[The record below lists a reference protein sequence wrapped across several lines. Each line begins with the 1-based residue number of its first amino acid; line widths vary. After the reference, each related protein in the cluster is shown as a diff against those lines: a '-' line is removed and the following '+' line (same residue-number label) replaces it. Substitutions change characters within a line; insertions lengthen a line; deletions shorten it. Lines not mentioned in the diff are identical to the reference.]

1 MDKPQV
7 VENGWSLTSI
17 KQLVFETYQEWTD
30 DQAPRLGAALAYY
43 TVLSIAPL
51 LIIVIAIAG
60 FVFGREAAQ
69 GQIFYQIR
77 EMVGSEGART
87 IEEMIAGASNI
98 QSGLFASLIGLLTL
112 LFGATSV
119 VAELR
124 YSMNIIWDVPADP
137 DAGIKD
143 VLKERSYALAVVLGC
158 GFLLLVSLVVS
169 AALAAMGKFMNSWLP
184 LPEFLLFAF
193 NFLLA
198 LFVLTGIFA
207 ILFKVLP
214 DVQIQWRDVFL
225 GAAVTA
231 VLFSIGKLLLGLY
244 LGKASFGSTYGTAGS
259 VIIVLV
265 WVYYSSQIFFFGAEF
280 TQVYARRHGSDP
292 SLRLREF
299 KLAGSGSGRLTTP

>member
-1 MDKPQV
+1 MDKSPV

-60 FVFGREAAQ
+60 FAFGREAAQ

-77 EMVGSEGART
+77 EMVGADGART
-87 IEEMIAGASNI
+87 IEEMIEGASNMK
-98 QSGLFASLIGLLTL
+98 SGLFASLIGLLTL

-169 AALAAMGKFMNSWLP
+169 ASLAAMGKFMDSWLP
-184 LPEFLLFAF
+184 LPEFLLFAL
-193 NFLLA
+193 NLLVA
-198 LFVLTGIFA
+198 LLVLTGIFA
-207 ILFKVLP
+207 VLFKVLP
-214 DVQIQWRDVFL
+214 DVQIHWRDVFL

-231 VLFSIGKLLLGLY
+231 VLFSVGKLLLGLY

-259 VIIVLV
+259 VIIILV

-299 KLAGSGSGRLTTP
+299 KLAGSGSGRLKTQ

>member
-1 MDKPQV
+1 MNKTSDHT
-7 VENGWSLTSI
+7 NGWSLPSI
-17 KQLVFETYQEWTD
+17 KQLVMETYQEWND

-60 FVFGREAAQ
+60 FVFGRDAAQ

-77 EMVGSEGART
+77 EMVGSEGAST
-87 IEEMIAGASNI
+87 IEEMIKGASNKE
-98 QSGLFASLIGLLTL
+98 SGVLASLIGFVTL

-137 DAGIKD
+137 QAGLKD
-143 VLKERSYALAVVLGC
+143 VVKERSYALAVVLGC

-169 AALAAMGKFMNSWLP
+169 AGLAAAGKFIEGWLP
-184 LPEFLLFAF
+184 LPEFVLMAF
-193 NFLLA
+193 NFVLA
-198 LFVLTGIFA
+198 IGVLTGIFS

-214 DVQIQWRDVFL
+214 EVDIHWRDVLL

-231 VLFSIGKLLLGLY
+231 VLFSIGKLVLGLY

-259 VIIVLV
+259 VIIILV

-280 TQVYARRHGSDP
+280 TQMYARRHGSDP
-292 SLRLREF
+292 SRRFREF
-299 KLAGSGSGRLTTP
+299 KRAETDRLR

>member
-1 MDKPQV
+1 MNKSP

-17 KQLVFETYQEWTD
+17 KKLVFETYQEWTD

-98 QSGLFASLIGLLTL
+98 QSGLVASLIGLLTL

-158 GFLLLVSLVVS
+158 G
-169 AALAAMGKFMNSWLP
+169 
-184 LPEFLLFAF
+184 
-193 NFLLA
+193 
-198 LFVLTGIFA
+198 
-207 ILFKVLP
+207 
-214 DVQIQWRDVFL
+214 
-225 GAAVTA
+225 
-231 VLFSIGKLLLGLY
+231 
-244 LGKASFGSTYGTAGS
+244 
-259 VIIVLV
+259 
-265 WVYYSSQIFFFGAEF
+265 
-280 TQVYARRHGSDP
+280 
-292 SLRLREF
+292 
-299 KLAGSGSGRLTTP
+299 

>member
-1 MDKPQV
+1 MDKSPV

-60 FVFGREAAQ
+60 FVFGRDAAQ

-77 EMVGSEGART
+77 EMVGADGART
-87 IEEMIAGASNI
+87 IQEMIEGASNI

-112 LFGATSV
+112 LFAATSV

-214 DVQIQWRDVFL
+214 DVQIHWRDVFL

-231 VLFSIGKLLLGLY
+231 VLFSVGKLLLGLY

-259 VIIVLV
+259 VIIILV

-299 KLAGSGSGRLTTP
+299 KLAGSGSGRLKTQ